1 MMTFSAALLASLMAS
16 QAAPTDVRRSP
27 TCGMTTT
34 TDAAAVAELCLGDN
48 GLRVAEALSKQAAE
62 QPRQLE
68 AAADHYRRAAGLASG
83 TEARVQALESLTKVY
98 DAQHLGQPRQVENA
112 LRELMTQ
119 QPDDLRPFFR
129 LAKLLEDEELTDAAE
144 DVLLSARRRQPDG
157 VEPYRMLA
165 QFYARRA
172 TALSRQARQQTPA
185 PATGN
190 PGERD
195 ENGVYLVGG
204 PIAPPSR
211 LDVAKYPPEAAAA
224 GIQGNVLAEIVVNE
238 SGDVAD
244 AKVVRSIPMLD
255 EAALQ
260 AVRNWHFAP
269 TMVNGQSVPVR
280 MVVTVNFTTR

>member
-1 MMTFSAALLASLMAS
+1 MSLAS
-16 QAAPTDVRRSP
+16 R
-27 TCGMTTT
+27 
-34 TDAAAVAELCLGDN
+34 AE
-48 GLRVAEALSKQAAE
+48 S
-62 QPRQLE
+62 
-68 AAADHYRRAAGLASG
+68 
-83 TEARVQALESLTKVY
+83 RVQALESLTKVY
-98 DAQHLGQPRQVENA
+98 DTPHLNQPHQVENA
-112 LRELMTQ
+112 LRELIAQ
-119 QPDDLRPFFR
+119 QPDDLRPAFR

-144 DVLLSARRRQPDG
+144 DVLLAARRQQPDS

-165 QFYARRA
+165 QDYARRA
-172 TALSRQARQQTPA
+172 TAFARQAQQQTPA
-185 PATGN
+185 PAPGN

-195 ENGVYLVGG
+195 DNGVYRVGG

-211 LDVAKYPPEAAAA
+211 LDVAKYPPEAVAA

-238 SGDVAD
+238 SGDVSD

-280 MVVTVNFTTR
+280 MVVTVNFSTR